1 MLFHRL
7 RGFFFYFDLKK
18 GRIFFDSIVK
28 RKNPWWVWLLPLP
41 IVWWT
46 ALLVAG
52 SWSDGMSLVNLLGK
66 LSEAMNSPFSIHWTD
81 DSLRCLFFFSLGYG
95 VIALV
100 VTSNQKNRRRGE
112 EHGSAKWGDVFQIA
126 KKYRDKKN
134 PKQNLIL
141 TQHFQMGMDGH
152 KHKRNTN
159 VLVIGGSGAGK
170 SRSYAIPNALNC
182 GNCSLVICD
191 PKSEILRKT
200 GGALKANGY
209 EVRVFDL
216 LNPDASFCY
225 NPLAYVRDDKDVL
238 RLIETLIQSTTP
250 PGAQSTDP
258 FWTSATRSLAV
269 RSQRTNNKYRCM
281 DNW

>member
-1 MLFHRL
+1 M
-7 RGFFFYFDLKK
+7 
-18 GRIFFDSIVK
+18 
-28 RKNPWWVWLLPLP
+28 
-41 IVWWT
+41 
-46 ALLVAG
+46 
-52 SWSDGMSLVNLLGK
+52 
-66 LSEAMNSPFSIHWTD
+66 
-81 DSLRCLFFFSLGYG
+81 
-95 VIALV
+95 
-100 VTSNQKNRRRGE
+100 
-112 EHGSAKWGDVFQIA
+112 EHGSAKWGDVFQIV

-134 PKQNLIL
+134 PKENLIL

-238 RLIETLIQSTTP
+238 RLIETLIQSTTRP
-250 PGAQSTDP
+250 EHRAPILSGRNP
-258 FWTSATRSLAV
+258 KPRFCRRWFCTSCMKPQKRN
-269 RSQRTNNKYRCM
+269 RTSPWSWKCWLLRGTGRR
-281 DNW
+281 

>member
-1 MLFHRL
+1 
-7 RGFFFYFDLKK
+7 
-18 GRIFFDSIVK
+18 
-28 RKNPWWVWLLPLP
+28 
-41 IVWWT
+41 
-46 ALLVAG
+46 
-52 SWSDGMSLVNLLGK
+52 
-66 LSEAMNSPFSIHWTD
+66 
-81 DSLRCLFFFSLGYG
+81 
-95 VIALV
+95 
-100 VTSNQKNRRRGE
+100 
-112 EHGSAKWGDVFQIA
+112 
-126 KKYRDKKN
+126 
-134 PKQNLIL
+134 
-141 TQHFQMGMDGH
+141 MGMDGH

-269 RSQRTNNKYRCM
+269 RSQRTNNKIPLFG
-281 DNW
+281 

>member
-1 MLFHRL
+1 M
-7 RGFFFYFDLKK
+7 
-18 GRIFFDSIVK
+18 
-28 RKNPWWVWLLPLP
+28 
-41 IVWWT
+41 
-46 ALLVAG
+46 
-52 SWSDGMSLVNLLGK
+52 
-66 LSEAMNSPFSIHWTD
+66 
-81 DSLRCLFFFSLGYG
+81 
-95 VIALV
+95 
-100 VTSNQKNRRRGE
+100 
-112 EHGSAKWGDVFQIA
+112 EHGSAKWGDVFQIV

-134 PKQNLIL
+134 PKENLIL

-238 RLIETLIQSTTP
+238 R
-250 PGAQSTDP
+250 
-258 FWTSATRSLAV
+258 
-269 RSQRTNNKYRCM
+269 
-281 DNW
+281 

>member
-1 MLFHRL
+1 MVRRSL
-7 RGFFFYFDLKK
+7 RWMPL
-18 GRIFFDSIVK
+18 R
-28 RKNPWWVWLLPLP
+28 WLNCGLCLLY
-41 IVWWT
+41 T
-46 ALLVAG
+46 SALL
-52 SWSDGMSLVNLLGK
+52 
-66 LSEAMNSPFSIHWTD
+66 I
-81 DSLRCLFFFSLGYG
+81 
-95 VIALV
+95 
-100 VTSNQKNRRRGE
+100 TSGRKNRRRGA

-126 KKYRDKKN
+126 KRYRDKKN

-209 EVRVFDL
+209 EVRAVSYTHLKFFAAR
-216 LNPDASFCY
+216 PDS
-225 NPLAYVRDDKDVL
+225 L
-238 RLIETLIQSTTP
+238 R
-250 PGAQSTDP
+250 A
-258 FWTSATRSLAV
+258 TSVPSRVKRTIWSAGSLP
-269 RSQRTNNKYRCM
+269 
-281 DNW
+281 